1 MEDEGTRPNDVRSIG
16 VFFGPGVARRFLR
29 KEDLGLIVRSHE
41 QVQAGVHWP
50 YGAGRHL
57 VTVFSASNY
66 SGKMQN
72 QGAFALLGS
81 AADAAAAATAARST
95 AASAAAEE
103 EAAALE
109 DDEVGTPP
117 TPMWKVQL
125 GTRPAPP
132 LRALHLSAAS
142 TLIAP
147 PVDAPLPLP
156 PPPAGDRRRGQGSD
170 CVSHRAVCA
179 GLLSLGLDAE
189 LSLLGLLQPDGRAV

>member
-16 VFFGPGVARRFLR
+16 VFFGPGVAHRFLR

-103 EAAALE
+103 EASAALE

-117 TPMWKVQL
+117 TPMWKVRL
-125 GTRPAPP
+125 GTRPLSLRAPHHPCARCASVPPP
-132 LRALHLSAAS
+132 LSMLR
-142 TLIAP
+142 
-147 PVDAPLPLP
+147 
-156 PPPAGDRRRGQGSD
+156 
-170 CVSHRAVCA
+170 
-179 GLLSLGLDAE
+179 
-189 LSLLGLLQPDGRAV
+189 